1 MNKTTKKGSAVSL
14 SRRDFMG
21 AAAAVAAFTI
31 VPSHV
36 LGGAGNTP
44 PSEKVNVA
52 GVGIGGMGQNNVA
65 NCAAAGANIVA
76 LCDVDSKYSAG
87 VFTKYPNAKVWVDFR
102 KMLDEQKDIDA
113 VIVATPDHLHA
124 VVAMAAMQ
132 RGKHVYVQKPLTRTV
147 WEARMLTEAARKY
160 KVATQ
165 MGNQGH
171 SSEEVRLV
179 TEWIQDGA
187 IGNVTEVHC
196 WTNRPVWPQGID
208 RPKDTPPVPEGLDW
222 DLWIG
227 PSPMRPYNPIYL
239 PFNWRAW
246 IDFGA
251 GALGDMGCHVMD
263 AAFSALKLK
272 YPVSVQASHSWE
284 VREMWK
290 RVDNKETYPTAEVV
304 HYQFPARGNMPPVK
318 LHWYDGG
325 ILPQRPDDLDG
336 RIEVIDRHDRVT
348 FLPGVRITEID
359 ARTGPPRRKI
369 PESGTIFIGDKA
381 KLICDTY
388 SENPRIFP
396 EEKMKAYKRPA
407 KTIRRVEGGVE
418 GHERDWL
425 NACKGGPAASS
436 NFDYSGPFTE
446 TVVMGNLAVL
456 NPDKVLLWDGEN
468 MKMTN
473 DEQANAFVKPK
484 FREGWSL

>member
-1 MNKTTKKGSAVSL
+1 MREITKTRGQQGTL
-14 SRRDFMG
+14 SRRDFLG
-21 AAAAVAAFTI
+21 AAAAVGAFTL
-31 VPSHV
+31 VPRHV

-44 PSEKVNVA
+44 PSEKLNIA

-65 NCAAAGANIVA
+65 QCAKAGENIVA
-76 LCDVDSKYSAG
+76 LCDVDSKYAAA
-87 VFTKYPNAKVWVDFR
+87 VFKKYPDARVWTDFR
-102 KMLDEQKDIDA
+102 KMLDEQKGIDA
-113 VIVATPDHLHA
+113 VVVATPDHLHA

-160 KVATQ
+160 KVQTQ

-179 TEWIQDGA
+179 CEWIQDGA
-187 IGNVTEVHC
+187 IGDVREVHC

-208 RPKDTPPVPEGLDW
+208 RPKDTPPVPETLDW
-222 DLWIG
+222 DLWVG

-263 AAFSALKLK
+263 AAFWSLKLK
-272 YPVSVQASHSWE
+272 YPVSVEASHSWE
-284 VREMWK
+284 VKEMWT
-290 RVDNKETYPTAEVV
+290 RFDNKETYPSAEVV

-325 ILPQRPDDLDG
+325 ILPARPDDL
-336 RIEVIDRHDRVT
+336 E
-348 FLPGVRITEID
+348 PG
-359 ARTGPPRRKI
+359 RKI
-369 PESGTIFIGDKA
+369 PESGTIFVGDKG
-381 KLICDTY
+381 KLMCGTY

-396 EEKMKAYKRPA
+396 ESKMKEYKRPA
-407 KTIRRVEGGVE
+407 KTMRRVEGGPE
-418 GHERDWL
+418 GHERDWI

-456 NPDKVLLWDGEN
+456 NPDKVLEWDGEN
-468 MKMTN
+468 MRMTN
-473 DEQANAFVKPK
+473 DEAANSFVRPK

>member
-1 MNKTTKKGSAVSL
+1 M
-14 SRRDFMG
+14 
-21 AAAAVAAFTI
+21 
-31 VPSHV
+31 
-36 LGGAGNTP
+36 
-44 PSEKVNVA
+44 
-52 GVGIGGMGQNNVA
+52 
-65 NCAAAGANIVA
+65 A
-76 LCDVDSKYSAG
+76 LCDVDSKYSAP
-87 VFTKYPNAKVWVDFR
+87 VFEKYPNARKWTDFR

-113 VIVATPDHLHA
+113 VVVATPDHLHA

-160 KVATQ
+160 KVQTQ

-179 TEWIQDGA
+179 SEWIQDGA
-187 IGNVTEVHC
+187 IGDVREVHC

-284 VREMWK
+284 VKEMWT
-290 RVDNKETYPTAEVV
+290 RFDNKETYPSAEVV

-325 ILPQRPDDLDG
+325 ILPERPEDLEAG
-336 RIEVIDRHDRVT
+336 TEHPGKRHDLRRRQGQAHLRHVQRESPHLPREQDEGLQEAWRRLCAESRAAWTVT
-348 FLPGVRITEID
+348 S
-359 ARTGPPRRKI
+359 RTGSMRARADRPPARISTTPARSPRR
-369 PESGTIFIGDKA
+369 
-381 KLICDTY
+381 
-388 SENPRIFP
+388 
-396 EEKMKAYKRPA
+396 
-407 KTIRRVEGGVE
+407 
-418 GHERDWL
+418 
-425 NACKGGPAASS
+425 SS
-436 NFDYSGPFTE
+436 WATWPF
-446 TVVMGNLAVL
+446 
-456 NPDKVLLWDGEN
+456 
-468 MKMTN
+468 
-473 DEQANAFVKPK
+473 
-484 FREGWSL
+484 

>member
-1 MNKTTKKGSAVSL
+1 MEKRANARRDGRL

-21 AAAAVAAFTI
+21 AAAAVAAFTM
-31 VPSHV
+31 VPRHV

-44 PSEKVNVA
+44 PSEKLNIA
-52 GVGIGGMGQNNVA
+52 GVGIGGMGKNNVA
-65 NCAAAGANIVA
+65 NCADAGANIVA
-76 LCDVDSKYSAG
+76 LCDVDSKYSAE
-87 VFTKYPNAKVWVDFR
+87 VFKRYPKARPWTDFR

-113 VIVATPDHLHA
+113 VVIATPDHVHA

-160 KVATQ
+160 KVQTQ

-179 TEWIQDGA
+179 CEWIQDGA
-187 IGNVTEVHC
+187 IGDVREVHC

-227 PSPMRPYNPIYL
+227 PSPMRPYNPAYL

-263 AAFSALKLK
+263 AAFWSLKLK

-284 VREMWK
+284 VKQMWT
-290 RVDNKETYPTAEVV
+290 RFDNKETYPSAEVV

-325 ILPQRPDDLDG
+325 ILPARPDDL
-336 RIEVIDRHDRVT
+336 E
-348 FLPGVRITEID
+348 PE
-359 ARTGPPRRKI
+359 RKI
-369 PESGTIFIGDKA
+369 PESGTIFVGDKG
-381 KLICDTY
+381 KLMCGTY

-396 EEKMKAYKRPA
+396 ESRMKAYKRPE
-407 KTIRRVEGGVE
+407 KTIRRVEGGQD
-418 GHERDWL
+418 GHERDWI

-436 NFDYSGPFTE
+436 NFDYAGPFTE

-468 MKMTN
+468 MRMTN
-473 DEQANAFVKPK
+473 DKAANDFVRPK
-484 FREGWSL
+484 SREGWSL

>member
-1 MNKTTKKGSAVSL
+1 MTQSKNKGL
-14 SRRDFMG
+14 SRRDFVG
-21 AAAAVAAFTI
+21 AAAAVAAFTV
-31 VPSHV
+31 VPRHV
-36 LGGAGNTP
+36 LGGAGNTA
-44 PSEKVNVA
+44 PSDKLNIA
-52 GVGIGGMGQNNVA
+52 GVGVGGMGQNNVA
-65 NCAAAGANIVA
+65 KCASENIVA
-76 LCDVDSKYSAG
+76 LCDVDAKYAAG
-87 VFTKYPNAKVWVDFR
+87 VFEKYPNAKKWTDYR

-132 RGKHVYVQKPLTRTV
+132 RGKHVYVQKPLTRSV

-160 KVATQ
+160 KVQTQ

-171 SSEEVRLV
+171 SSEELRLV
-179 TEWIQDGA
+179 SEWIQDGA

-208 RPKDTPPVPEGLDW
+208 RPTETPPVPEGLDW

-284 VREMWK
+284 VKQMWT
-290 RVDNKETYPTAEVV
+290 RFDNKETYPSAEIV
-304 HYQFPARGNMPPVK
+304 HYQFPARGNMPAVK

-325 ILPQRPDDLDG
+325 IMPERPDDLEAG
-336 RIEVIDRHDRVT
+336 RS
-348 FLPGVRITEID
+348 
-359 ARTGPPRRKI
+359 I
-369 PESGTIFIGDKA
+369 PESGTIFVGDKG

-388 SENPRIFP
+388 CENPRIFP
-396 EEKMKAYKRPA
+396 ESKMKAYKRPA
-407 KTIRRVEGGVE
+407 KTFRRVKGGVD
-418 GHERDWL
+418 GHEQDWIS
-425 NACKGGPAASS
+425 ACKGGPVASS

-456 NPDKVLLWDGEN
+456 NPEKVLLWDGEN
-468 MKMTN
+468 MKVTN
-473 DEQANAFVKPK
+473 DEKANAFVKPQ

>member
-1 MNKTTKKGSAVSL
+1 MEKAKKKGREGEL
-14 SRRDFMG
+14 SRRDFVG
-21 AAAAVAAFTI
+21 AAAAVAAFTV
-31 VPSHV
+31 VPRHV
-36 LGGAGNTP
+36 LGGQGDTP
-44 PSEKVNVA
+44 PSGKLNIA
-52 GVGIGGMGQNNVA
+52 GVGVGGMGQNNVA
-65 NCAAAGANIVA
+65 ACAEENIVA
-76 LCDVDSKYSAG
+76 LCDVDTKYAAG
-87 VFTKYPNAKVWVDFR
+87 VFKKYPNARMWTDFR

-160 KVATQ
+160 KVQTQ

-179 TEWIQDGA
+179 CEWIQDGA
-187 IGNVTEVHC
+187 IGNVREVHC
-196 WTNRPVWPQGID
+196 WTNRPVWPQGIG
-208 RPKDTPPVPEGLDW
+208 RPTDTPAVPEGLDW

-227 PSPMRPYNPIYL
+227 PSPMRPYNPAYL

-263 AAFSALKLK
+263 AAFSALKLQ

-284 VREMWK
+284 VKQMWT
-290 RVDNKETYPTAEVV
+290 RFDNKETYPSAEAV
-304 HYQFPARGNMPPVK
+304 HYQFPARGSMPPVK

-325 ILPQRPDDLDG
+325 ILPERPDDLEKG
-336 RIEVIDRHDRVT
+336 RS
-348 FLPGVRITEID
+348 
-359 ARTGPPRRKI
+359 I
-369 PESGTIFIGDKA
+369 PESGTIFVGDKG

-396 EEKMKAYKRPA
+396 ESKMKAYKRPA
-407 KTIRRVEGGVE
+407 KTLRRVKGGVG
-418 GHERDWL
+418 GHEKDWI

-456 NPDKVLLWDGEN
+456 NPDKVLEWDGEN
-468 MKMTN
+468 MRMTN
-473 DEQANAFVKPK
+473 DETANAFVKPK

>member
-1 MNKTTKKGSAVSL
+1 MDKKTRKQGRDGKL
-14 SRRDFMG
+14 SRRDFVG
-21 AAAAVAAFTI
+21 AAAAVAAFTV
-31 VPSHV
+31 VPRHV
-36 LGGAGNTP
+36 LGGQGNTA
-44 PSEKVNVA
+44 PSEKLNIA
-52 GVGIGGMGQNNVA
+52 GVGVGGMGQNNVA
-65 NCAAAGANIVA
+65 KCEGENIVA
-76 LCDVDSKYSAG
+76 LCDVDSKYAAP
-87 VFTKYPNAKVWVDFR
+87 VFERYPKARKWTDFR

-113 VIVATPDHLHA
+113 VVVATPDHLHA

-132 RGKHVYVQKPLTRTV
+132 RGKHVYVQKPLTRSV

-160 KVATQ
+160 KVQTQ

-171 SSEEVRLV
+171 SSEEIRLV
-179 TEWIQDGA
+179 CEWIQDGA
-187 IGNVTEVHC
+187 IGDVREVHC
-196 WTNRPVWPQGID
+196 WTNRPVWPQGIG
-208 RPKDTPPVPEGLDW
+208 RPEDTPAVPETLNW
-222 DLWIG
+222 DLWVG

-284 VREMWK
+284 VKEMWT
-290 RVDNKETYPTAEVV
+290 RFDNKETYPSAEIV

-325 ILPQRPDDLDG
+325 ILPERPDDLEPG
-336 RIEVIDRHDRVT
+336 RNM
-348 FLPGVRITEID
+348 
-359 ARTGPPRRKI
+359 
-369 PESGTIFIGDKA
+369 PESGTIFVGDKG

-396 EEKMKAYKRPA
+396 EEKMKTFLAKRPP
-407 KTIRRVEGGVE
+407 KTIRRVKGGVD
-418 GHERDWL
+418 GHEQDWI

-436 NFDYSGPFTE
+436 NFDYAGPFTE

-468 MKMTN
+468 MKVTN
-473 DEQANAFVKPK
+473 DEQANAFVKPQ

>member
-1 MNKTTKKGSAVSL
+1 MEKKTRVRRGKRL

-21 AAAAVAAFTI
+21 AAAAVAVFTI
-31 VPSHV
+31 VPRHV
-36 LGGAGNTP
+36 LGGQGNKP
-44 PSEKVNVA
+44 PSDKLNIA

-65 NCAAAGANIVA
+65 ACADAGANIVA
-76 LCDVDSKYSAG
+76 LCDVDAKYSAG
-87 VFTKYPNAKVWVDFR
+87 VFQKYPNARQWTDFR

-160 KVATQ
+160 KVQTQ

-179 TEWIQDGA
+179 CEWIQDGA
-187 IGNVTEVHC
+187 IGDVREVHC

-222 DLWIG
+222 DLWVG
-227 PSPMRPYNPIYL
+227 PSPMRPYNPAYL

-263 AAFSALKLK
+263 AAFWSLKLK

-284 VREMWK
+284 VKQMWT
-290 RVDNKETYPTAEVV
+290 RFDNKETYPSAEVV
-304 HYQFPARGNMPPVK
+304 HYQFPARGSMPPVK

-325 ILPQRPDDLDG
+325 ILPERPDDL
-336 RIEVIDRHDRVT
+336 E
-348 FLPGVRITEID
+348 PG
-359 ARTGPPRRKI
+359 RKI
-369 PESGTIFIGDKA
+369 PESGTIFVGDKG

-396 EEKMKAYKRPA
+396 ESKMKAYKRPP
-407 KTIRRVEGGVE
+407 KTIRRVEGGVG
-418 GHERDWL
+418 GHEKDWI

-456 NPDKVLLWDGEN
+456 NPDKVLEWDGEN
-468 MKMTN
+468 MRMTN
-473 DEQANAFVKPK
+473 DEAANGFVRPK
-484 FREGWSL
+484 YRDGWSL

>member
-1 MNKTTKKGSAVSL
+1 MKDKKMTEQKNKDI
-14 SRRDFMG
+14 SRRQFMGG
-21 AAAAVAAFTI
+21 AAAAMAFTI
-31 VPSHV
+31 VPNHV
-36 LGGAGNTP
+36 LAQP
-44 PSEKVNVA
+44 PSEKLNIA
-52 GVGIGGMGQNNVA
+52 GVGIGGMGQNNVRA
-65 NCAAAGANIVA
+65 CESENIVA
-76 LCDVDSKYSAG
+76 LCDVDEKYAAP
-87 VFTKYPNAKVWVDFR
+87 VFKRYPKARKWTDFR

-124 VVAMAAMQ
+124 VVAMTAMR

-179 TEWIQDGA
+179 CEWIQDGA
-187 IGNVTEVHC
+187 IGDVREVHC
-196 WTNRPVWPQGID
+196 WTNRPVWPQGIG
-208 RPKDTPPVPEGLDW
+208 RPTDTPPVPDTLDW

-227 PSPMRPYNPIYL
+227 PSPMRPYNPAYL

-263 AAFSALKLK
+263 AAFWSLKLK
-272 YPVSVQASHSWE
+272 YPVSVQASHSYD
-284 VREMWK
+284 VQQMWT
-290 RVDNKETYPTAEVV
+290 RVNNKETYPRSEVV
-304 HYQFPARGNMPPVK
+304 HYQFPAREGMPPVK

-325 ILPQRPDDLDG
+325 ILPERPDDLEPG
-336 RIEVIDRHDRVT
+336 RKV
-348 FLPGVRITEID
+348 
-359 ARTGPPRRKI
+359 
-369 PESGTIFIGDKA
+369 PESGTIFVGDKG
-381 KLICDTY
+381 KLMCGTY
-388 SENPRIFP
+388 SENARIFP
-396 EEKMKAYKRPA
+396 ESKMRAYTRPPKRL
-407 KTIRRVEGGVE
+407 RRVKDGPG
-418 GHERDWL
+418 GHEKDWI

-456 NPDKVLLWDGEN
+456 NPDKVLEWDGEN
-468 MKMTN
+468 MRMTN
-473 DEQANAFVKPK
+473 DETANSYVRPK
-484 FREGWSL
+484 YRDGWSLEM

>member
-1 MNKTTKKGSAVSL
+1 MRKSGDSKRIERSSRL
-14 SRRDFMG
+14 SRREFIG
-21 AAAAVAAFTI
+21 AAATAAAFTV
-31 VPSHV
+31 VPRHV
-36 LGGAGNTP
+36 LGGQGHTP
-44 PSEKVNVA
+44 PSGKLNIA
-52 GVGIGGMGQNNVA
+52 GVGVGGMGQNNVA
-65 NCAAAGANIVA
+65 ACADENIVA
-76 LCDVDSKYSAG
+76 LCDVDSKYAAE
-87 VFTKYPNAKVWVDFR
+87 VFKKYPDARKWTDYR
-102 KMLDEQKDIDA
+102 KMLDEQKGIDA

-132 RGKHVYVQKPLTRTV
+132 RGKNVYVQKPLTRTV

-160 KVATQ
+160 KVQTQ

-179 TEWIQDGA
+179 CEWIQDGA
-187 IGNVTEVHC
+187 IGDVRDVHC

-208 RPKDTPPVPEGLDW
+208 RPKETPPVPEGLGW
-222 DLWIG
+222 DLWVG
-227 PSPMRPYNPIYL
+227 PSPMRPYHPAYL

-284 VREMWK
+284 VKQMWT
-290 RVDNKETYPTAEVV
+290 RFDNKETYPSAEVV
-304 HYQFPARGNMPPVK
+304 HYQFPARGKMPPVK

-325 ILPQRPDDLDG
+325 ILPARPDDLEPG
-336 RIEVIDRHDRVT
+336 RRM
-348 FLPGVRITEID
+348 
-359 ARTGPPRRKI
+359 
-369 PESGTIFIGDKA
+369 PESGTVFVGDKG

-396 EEKMKAYKRPA
+396 ESKMKAYKRPA
-407 KTIRRVEGGVE
+407 KTLRRVQGGVQ
-418 GHERDWL
+418 GHEKDWI

-456 NPDKVLLWDGEN
+456 NPDKVLEWDGEN
-468 MKMTN
+468 MRMTN
-473 DEQANAFVKPK
+473 DEAANAFVHPPY
-484 FREGWSL
+484 REGWSL